1 MPLSDD
7 EKGMLDKLEGLLSGL
22 LRSGKDSVKDEEMGL
37 LSVVP
42 PEKQTGYETLNVPK
56 QAEMEAKKRS
66 TLNSLGVDAINQT
79 NQGVVS
85 EREIQHFMSTQSH
98 PVQTRLNEIRG
109 AVSDVEFQ
117 MFMRQYMAGQ
127 IPEGA
132 LFEPLPNTQQGAN
145 LGFTAPEQYA
155 QGSQFYNENLGTF
168 MPSSYQGGYTGAT
181 GDERY
186 KQGGADWGFS
196 SYPHGSDRNYYNE
209 KMMNERFMPLR
220 LGA

>member
-1 MPLSDD
+1 MPLSDK
-7 EKGMLDKLEGLLSGL
+7 EKEMLDKLGGLLSGL
-22 LRSGKDSVKDEEMGL
+22 LESGKGSVSDKEMGL

-42 PEKQTGYETLNVPK
+42 PENQAAYETLNAPK
-56 QAEMEAKKRS
+56 QAEMEAKRRS

-79 NQGVVS
+79 SQGAIS

-145 LGFTAPEQYA
+145 LGFTAPQMAGLGDKPHSWADDPFGGYYDEFEGWPRRPDVGGFGTYEERFKQHGG
-155 QGSQFYNENLGTF
+155 QGGWYPTKKR
-168 MPSSYQGGYTGAT
+168 SYQ
-181 GDERY
+181 
-186 KQGGADWGFS
+186 
-196 SYPHGSDRNYYNE
+196 YPSPRTLD
-209 KMMNERFMPLR
+209 FT
-220 LGA
+220 